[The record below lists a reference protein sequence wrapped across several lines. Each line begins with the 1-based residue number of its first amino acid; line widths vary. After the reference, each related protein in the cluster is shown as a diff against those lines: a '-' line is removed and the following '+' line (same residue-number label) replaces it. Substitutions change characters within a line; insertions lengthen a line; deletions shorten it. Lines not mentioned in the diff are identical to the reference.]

1 MAVSQSDREAPT
13 STQEA
18 GAFSYPDQIKL
29 SPAAER
35 YLHQLAV
42 DVVAGAV
49 EFRQLS
55 PALRQLYVFAYE
67 QGRTS
72 RQPELDRANAEAD
85 RLYADLAR
93 RPPSRDQQGIDA
105 TLEAQKHRGAA
116 AAATRAAEMRARIGG
131 TSRVRPSEPDSEQET
146 S

>member
-1 MAVSQSDREAPT
+1 MAVSEFNREAPT
-13 STQEA
+13 STSEA

-72 RQPELDRANAEAD
+72 RQPELDRTNAEAD
-85 RLYADLAR
+85 RLYAEVVR
-93 RPPSRDQQGIDA
+93 RPPARDQHDIDA
-105 TLEAQKHRGAA
+105 ALDAQKHRGAA
-116 AAATRAAEMRARIGG
+116 AAATRAAEIRAAIGG
-131 TSRVRPSEPDSEQET
+131 CSPRSPEPHSEQEL
-146 S
+146 